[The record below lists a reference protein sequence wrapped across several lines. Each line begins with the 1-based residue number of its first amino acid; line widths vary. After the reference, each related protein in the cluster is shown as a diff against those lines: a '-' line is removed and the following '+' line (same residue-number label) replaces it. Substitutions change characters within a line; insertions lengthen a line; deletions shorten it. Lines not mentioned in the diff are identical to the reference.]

1 MSFQRR
7 LESRKNLRS
16 IRGCLLMETKVKD
29 LTVEELQSLISD
41 TIKSTLEDLIEDML
55 ALSSDEY
62 LRSIVEARKDY
73 KEGRIKYLEDIID
86 V

>member
-1 MSFQRR
+1 MAYALFR
-7 LESRKNLRS
+7 
-16 IRGCLLMETKVKD
+16 IRGCSFMEAKVKD

-41 TIKSTLEDLIEDML
+41 TIKSALEDLIEDML

-62 LRSIVEARKDY
+62 LQSIEEARKDY